1 MADVIHD
8 RQVTARDRV
17 TYIHLELPRHAVI
30 LAERLPVES
39 YLNTGGRLD
48 FQPDGEKALFPDFAA
63 QLAPDAALAWE
74 TRGAAALVMRGPEP
88 AGSAKHGAGGRAAA
102 AGAVNGAGCL
112 SAAKSMTSRFPRDW
126 RSLSVITVRAGW
138 MGQLNE
144 RRGNRRRQSARVAR
158 RECSRNGRQHR
169 VTIRGDV

>member
-48 FQPDGEKALFPDFAA
+48 FQPDGEKALFPHFAA

-88 AGSAKHGAGGRAAA
+88 RAAR
-102 AGAVNGAGCL
+102 N
-112 SAAKSMTSRFPRDW
+112 M
-126 RSLSVITVRAGW
+126 VREVAP
-138 MGQLNE
+138 
-144 RRGNRRRQSARVAR
+144 RRRVRSTEPVA
-158 RECSRNGRQHR
+158 
-169 VTIRGDV
+169 